1 MTQTIDL
8 QKMGLFPVSLEDS
21 ANIDGGIFPLLII
34 GQNWFLLAGCVQ
46 TNQSNGSSS
55 QTNVQVNAQNVG
67 DSISNSNHGTLQI
80 TPVP

>member
-34 GQNWFLLAGCVQ
+34 GAVVLLAGCVQ
-46 TNQSNGSSS
+46 TNQNNKNGTQINT
-55 QTNVQVNAQNVG
+55 QTNAQNIG
-67 DSISNSNHGTLQI
+67 DSVSNSNHGTLQV

>member
-34 GQNWFLLAGCVQ
+34 GAVVLLAGCVQ